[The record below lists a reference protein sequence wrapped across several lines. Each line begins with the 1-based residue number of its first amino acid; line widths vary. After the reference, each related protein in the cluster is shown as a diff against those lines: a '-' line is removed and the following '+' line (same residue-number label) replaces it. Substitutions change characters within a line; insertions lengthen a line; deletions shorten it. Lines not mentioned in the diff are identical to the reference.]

1 MCLGQQ
7 IILQHTDQEEDLG
20 IIPEKASKLSIQT
33 RALETKASGVNKG
46 GHGKPELKPAN
57 LRVCFWGY
65 LAVLLVTLQQKEIL
79 EE

>member
-33 RALETKASGVNKG
+33 RALETKASGVNKE
-46 GHGKPELKPAN
+46 GHRKPELKPAN